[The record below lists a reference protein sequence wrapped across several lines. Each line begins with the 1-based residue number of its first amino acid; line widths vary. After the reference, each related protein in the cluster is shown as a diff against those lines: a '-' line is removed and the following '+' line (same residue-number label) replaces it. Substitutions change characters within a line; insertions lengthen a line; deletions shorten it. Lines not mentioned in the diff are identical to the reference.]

1 MKVKTTKKTGKGTY
15 KVVKKVGK
23 VGRNPNKYA

>member
-15 KVVKKVGK
+15 KVTKRTGK
-23 VGRNPNKYA
+23 PGKNPNKWA